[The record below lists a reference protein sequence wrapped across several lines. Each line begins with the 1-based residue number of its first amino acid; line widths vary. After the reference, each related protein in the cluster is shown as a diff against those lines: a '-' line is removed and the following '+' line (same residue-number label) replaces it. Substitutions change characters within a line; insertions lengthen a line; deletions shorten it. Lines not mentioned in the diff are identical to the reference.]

1 MFCKNCGEKFES
13 PNQKFCASCGSE
25 ISNTPAAPQ
34 TPQAPQIKAER
45 YQAPSADRSVP
56 VYESKP
62 IRVGGPGPHSKK
74 CFAFSIVS
82 LGLAGAS
89 FIFGGGNFFSL
100 LMPYTPYPG
109 ISNFTISITVFV
121 LIIGIIPNV
130 TGLIFGIL
138 SRTNSSKAGRN
149 EPING
154 LEKVGS
160 VFAVFGIVTNS
171 ILLAVAA
178 VNFVITLISAFTYYP

>member
-1 MFCKNCGEKFES
+1 MMFCKNCGEKLES

-34 TPQAPQIKAER
+34 TPQAPQLKAER
-45 YQAPSADRSVP
+45 YQAPSADRSAP

-89 FIFGGGNFFSL
+89 FIFGGGNFFSF
-100 LMPYTPYPG
+100 LMPYSPYPG
-109 ISNFTISITVFV
+109 ISIVVFG
-121 LIIGIIPNV
+121 LIIGVILNV

-171 ILLAVAA
+171 IPLAAAA
-178 VNFVITLISAFTYYP
+178 VNLVITLISALMIIPYYP

>member
-1 MFCKNCGEKFES
+1 MFCQNCGEKLET
-13 PNQKFCASCGSE
+13 PNQKFCGSCGSA
-25 ISNTPAAPQ
+25 IYNTPAAPKA
-34 TPQAPQIKAER
+34 PQAPQAPQLKAER
-45 YQAPSADRSVP
+45 YQAPSAVRSVP

-82 LGLAGAS
+82 LGLAGAG
-89 FIFGGGNFFSL
+89 FIFGGGNIFGSL
-100 LMPYTPYPG
+100 IPYSYYPFYG
-109 ISNFTISITVFV
+109 IGMM
-121 LIIGIIPNV
+121 IIAVIFNV

-160 VFAVFGIVTNS
+160 VFAVFGIVINS
-171 ILLAVAA
+171 IPLTLLAVSL
-178 VNFVITLISAFTYYP
+178 VMTLITALIGFPYYL

>member
-1 MFCKNCGEKFES
+1 MMFCKNCGEKLES
-13 PNQKFCASCGSE
+13 QNQKFCASCGSE

-82 LGLAGAS
+82 LGLAGAG

-100 LMPYTPYPG
+100 LMPYSPYPG
-109 ISNFTISITVFV
+109 ISIVVFG
-121 LIIGIIPNV
+121 LILGVILNV

-171 ILLAVAA
+171 IPLAAAA
-178 VNFVITLISAFTYYP
+178 VNLVITLISALMIIPYYP

>member
-1 MFCKNCGEKFES
+1 MFCKNCGEKLET

-25 ISNTPAAPQ
+25 ISNIPAAPQ
-34 TPQAPQIKAER
+34 TPQAPQLKVER
-45 YQAPSADRSVP
+45 YQAPSAVRSVP

-82 LGLAGAS
+82 LGLAGAG

-100 LMPYTPYPG
+100 LMPYSPYPG
-109 ISNFTISITVFV
+109 ISIVVFG
-121 LIIGIIPNV
+121 LILGVILNV
-130 TGLIFGIL
+130 TGLVFGIL

-171 ILLAVAA
+171 IPLAAAA
-178 VNFVITLISAFTYYP
+178 VNLVITLISALMIIPYYP